1 MRRGE
6 ARRGTPRRYKDRG
19 GNNDGRQAGWEG
31 MRICG
36 EGRGNLRE
44 NREDPAPTVGIGGEA
59 VARYAVATKPSEG
72 RLNDAEEGGRE
83 CVWGEHAKE

>member
-1 MRRGE
+1 MCM
-6 ARRGTPRRYKDRG
+6 ADS
-19 GNNDGRQAGWEG
+19 DGRGSSMQRGNAYGVG
-31 MRICG
+31 G
-36 EGRGNLRE
+36 GGRGNLRE